1 MRALF
6 CMASND
12 ISGGNKVFR
21 HWMKL
26 LIEDGHQVHFYVWD
40 KRRQF
45 SGWADLPVIEHQSI
59 EETSKGNFDFV
70 FFSNLFLI
78 PMFLPYIGNARPVLM
93 SMAYESFHYGK
104 TYDQAMQDK
113 VCFSKILQLPISI
126 MAVSK
131 AMQNLLHERAGVDS
145 YYVPQ
150 GIDAHFYLRPA
161 TPFSQSPKRILMV
174 GSYLTPWKGMTDG
187 FEAIER
193 LSNEMEVQLVLITQP
208 TINRNIFDKY
218 SFPIELHCRPELDR
232 IPEIYA
238 SCHVNLC
245 CSWHEGAGLP
255 TMESMRCGVPAI
267 ATRNDGNVEFA
278 RDGENILLVDKND
291 STDMYNK
298 LKLLFSNPD
307 LSKQLRQQGEIAM
320 RPYSWD
326 AGFAQFK
333 KAVEEISE
341 TVLPR
346 KVDEAKM
353 KSLLQELEAEGL
365 FTPIDTY
372 KTLTLLD
379 KDLQILCEK
388 LSRREL
394 TIQSAVEGLSDIK
407 EKLSP
412 YVQNEKS
419 EYYDSFRAPF
429 DLCRL
434 LLSLKDEPKFV
445 EYAASISSQQKASR
459 Q

>member
-6 CMASND
+6 CMVSND

-45 SGWADLPVIEHQSI
+45 SGWPDLPAIEHQSI

-70 FFSNLFLI
+70 FFSNLFLV

-113 VCFSKILQLPISI
+113 VGFSKILRLPISI

-131 AMQNLLHERAGVDS
+131 TMQNLLRERVGVDS

-150 GIDAHFYLRPA
+150 GIDSHFYLRPA
-161 TPFSQSPKRILMV
+161 APFARSPKRILMV

-193 LSNEMEVQLVLITQP
+193 LSKEMEVQLVMITQP
-208 TINRNIFDKY
+208 TINRNIFNKY
-218 SFPIELHCRPELDR
+218 NFPIEFHCRPELNR

-278 RDGENILLVDKND
+278 RDGQNILLVDKND
-291 STDMYNK
+291 STDMYDK

-307 LSKQLRQQGEIAM
+307 LSKHMREQGEIAM

-326 AGFAQFK
+326 TGFALFK
-333 KAVEEISE
+333 KAQQEISE
-341 TVLPR
+341 TTVPCQ
-346 KVDEAKM
+346 VDEAKM
-353 KSLLQELEAEGL
+353 KELLQELEAEGL

-372 KTLTLLD
+372 KTLTSLD
-379 KDLQILCEK
+379 KDLQVLCEK
-388 LSRREL
+388 LSQGEL
-394 TIQSAVEGLSDIK
+394 TVQSAVEVLNNIK
-407 EKLSP
+407 NELSP
-412 YVQNEKS
+412 FVQNEKS
-419 EYYDSFRAPF
+419 EYFDSFRAPF

-434 LLSLKDEPKFV
+434 LISLKDEPKFV

-459 Q
+459 K